1 MLAAPVRSPRWREP
15 RGRGDLIKG
24 HQSCSQL
31 CPLTTAAPTHP
42 LPSWESMHLPTQTC
56 LACLCMHACS
66 QLCPPPP
73 LQWGFSIPRTQTRL
87 LLAHLRSS
95 SLRPS
100 LLLLRLTLLLP
111 RRPSC
116 AAPPPLALRRS
127 LLPVHRELPCCST
140 QQGTFTHRG
149 RLASSSPASL

>member
-1 MLAAPVRSPRWREP
+1 MLDDNLMGMMLAAPVRSPRWREP

-42 LPSWESMHLPTQTC
+42 LPSWESRQLPTQTC

-100 LLLLRLTLLLP
+100 LLLLRLTLASHLP
-111 RRPSC
+111 
-116 AAPPPLALRRS
+116 AAASASVVRRS
-127 LLPVHRELPCCST
+127 SSACSAA
-140 QQGTFTHRG
+140 FPA
-149 RLASSSPASL
+149 ASSP